1 MQQGIIVGDGLE
13 VLANLPPHSVDAII
27 SDPPYGT
34 TELDFDQLPIDWAA
48 FWVLARCALRTK
60 NSPVVLFSQQPF
72 TSLLIYSNL
81 KGWRDEIVYEKTMA
95 TGFLNAKRK
104 PLKAHELI
112 EIFADA
118 GPQYDP
124 QMEVSVAP
132 TKRLKADN
140 TKAPHYKNH
149 TRTERGGGVVRYPR
163 SVWKYSQRDA
173 DFGHHP
179 TQKPLALMERLVLT
193 YSRPFDL
200 VFDPFAGSG
209 STLVA
214 ARNTGRLFL
223 GVELDPHYVEIAQ
236 TRLDKPYT
244 ISMFGG
250 E

>member
-1 MQQGIIVGDGLE
+1 MQQGIIEGDGLE
-13 VLANLPPHSVDAII
+13 VLANLPPHSVDVII

-34 TELDFDQLPIDWAA
+34 TELDFDQLPIDWAT
-48 FWVLARCALRTK
+48 FWVLARRALRTK

-118 GPQYDP
+118 APTYDP
-124 QMEVSVAP
+124 QMEVSTVSAH
-132 TKRLKADN
+132 KVKAKN
-140 TKAPHYKNH
+140 TQAKHYKDH
-149 TRTERGGGVVRYPR
+149 TRTEYGGGAARYPR
-163 SVWKYSQRDA
+163 SVWKYSQRDG
-173 DFGHHP
+173 DSGLHP

-223 GVELDPHYVEIAQ
+223 GVELDPQYVAAAQ